1 MTALA
6 ATEPFLLR
14 AFSGAAASASRTCGT
29 GLHPWRL
36 IGGATF
42 TDPNLIQQP
51 PSNHGKKK
59 PAVTKRRCRQILHHI

>member
-14 AFSGAAASASRTCGT
+14 RLQRRRGTCFKDLWDRSAPLAIDR
-29 GLHPWRL
+29 
-36 IGGATF
+36 GATF
-42 TDPNLIQQP
+42 TDPNLTQQP